1 VGNEMLHALTT
12 SGFTVLRVDMADF
25 DDVTAYAEY
34 QRFTVGDADD
44 NYRML
49 CSDYSG
55 TAGDLLAFSNVTQFT
70 TFDADHDLAANQN
83 CAVCHSGAFWQE
95 SCIYTHLNGL
105 YLGGAYSAW

>member
-1 VGNEMLHALTT
+1 MLHALTA
-12 SGFTVLRVDMADF
+12 SGFTVLRVDTADF

-55 TAGDLLAFSNVTQFT
+55 TAGTQRCSQLT
-70 TFDADHDLAANQN
+70 RLK
-83 CAVCHSGAFWQE
+83 
-95 SCIYTHLNGL
+95 I
-105 YLGGAYSAW
+105 